1 MQETNATGGPEV
13 SGHFYDRKNRDVGQS
28 MNLVGEL
35 AIANLWNIVFQ
46 RLLYK
51 AFHNNPE
58 RGAIGF
64 FSNAFDSPERPI
76 FSDVVYPSKPVS
88 IAITMPFKWYW
99 INRNLRGC
107 CKIGNDR
114 DAIRTVGDG
123 LNETSEF
130 F

>member
-1 MQETNATGGPEV
+1 
-13 SGHFYDRKNRDVGQS
+13 

-99 INRNLRGC
+99 INRKLRGC